1 MFICIMV
8 PESSVPRPIKLRWTE
23 YLKFSNKLENWLMIR
38 LYLLWKNIFLEG
50 AFNGHKKGWR
60 LNTILKWRQVPFF
73 LSTVDSFKRGS
84 LQIHQ
89 IFKENYFKKKNLVLH
104 KNLKVFPISIEHKD
118 SPKKDQ
124 TFFQHCSRP
133 QELGKL

>member
-1 MFICIMV
+1 MV
-8 PESSVPRPIKLRWTE
+8 PESSVPSPIKLRWTE
-23 YLKFSNKLENWLMIR
+23 YLKFSNKLEIWLTIR
-38 LYLLWKNIFLEG
+38 LYLLRKNIFWRGHSMDTKRGGGSIQSWSEG
-50 AFNGHKKGWR
+50 KSLF
-60 LNTILKWRQVPFF
+60 FF
-73 LSTVDSFKRGS
+73 LQLILLKGALYKYTKFSKKIISR
-84 LQIHQ
+84 
-89 IFKENYFKKKNLVLH
+89 KKNLVLH

>member
-1 MFICIMV
+1 MV
-8 PESSVPRPIKLRWTE
+8 PESSVPSPIKLRWTE

-38 LYLLWKNIFLEG
+38 LYLLWKNIFFGGGIQWTQKGVEAQYNLEVK
-50 AFNGHKKGWR
+50 AS
-60 LNTILKWRQVPFF
+60 PFLF

-84 LQIHQ
+84 SLQIHH